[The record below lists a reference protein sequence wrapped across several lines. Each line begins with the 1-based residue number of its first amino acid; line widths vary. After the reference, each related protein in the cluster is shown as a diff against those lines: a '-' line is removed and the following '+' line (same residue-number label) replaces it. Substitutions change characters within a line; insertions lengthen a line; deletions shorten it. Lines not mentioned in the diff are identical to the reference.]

1 MIQTTGKEMQIQ
13 KKGEKKRDEREFR
26 CEEVFTRQYLG
37 SSTHIVI
44 YNIQVLG
51 GGKKQ
56 KKKGDTG
63 RCQPKNNIFVLPS
76 KTRLVFQTNT
86 HFVNQRSK
94 KILWVRFLLI

>member
-51 GGKKQ
+51 GEKNTKKRETQ
-56 KKKGDTG
+56 EG
-63 RCQPKNNIFVLPS
+63 
-76 KTRLVFQTNT
+76 
-86 HFVNQRSK
+86 VNQKTTSSSYLRRHGSFFK
-94 KILWVRFLLI
+94 QTHTSSIKGVRKFCGYVFF